1 MEEKEIKYLLALY
14 NLPDMGQRH
23 LKILVDY
30 YQSFE
35 YAWQQSDFWPSIP
48 GFSFG
53 HGEVPEKSCPESQ
66 IEPLLE
72 IFFKSDAKI
81 ITLNDQGYPLL
92 LRNIYDPPFVIFY
105 RGNLPQDEDIAV
117 AMVGSRKATAYGRL
131 MAETL
136 SKDLAEKGVWVVSGM
151 ARGIDT
157 WSHKGCLKGGG
168 RTVAVLGS
176 GIDVVYPRENRGLY
190 EEIIAS
196 GAVVSEFPPGSP
208 PLPQHFPARNRI
220 ISGLSRGVIVV
231 EAAEKSGSLITVDFA
246 LEQGR
251 DVFAIPG
258 PVTSPLSKGTHKLIR
273 QGAKLVEK
281 AEDILEE
288 YEEYEEYIEGYS
300 EGYTKGH
307 IEGPG
312 KKKNGFDLFT
322 FSQEER
328 DILEF
333 LLTGSVHFDDLVMQ
347 SGLNAA
353 ELASLLTQWEIK
365 GLVKQIPG
373 KYYII
378 GSVVS
383 S

>member
-1 MEEKEIKYLLALY
+1 MEEKELKYLLALY
-14 NLPDMGQRH
+14 NLPGMGQRH

-35 YAWQQSDFWPSIP
+35 YAWQQSDFWSGIP
-48 GFSFG
+48 GFTFG
-53 HGEVPEKSCPESQ
+53 HGEAPEKNSSENQ
-66 IEPLLE
+66 AEQLLE
-72 IFFKSDAKI
+72 KFFQSDARV
-81 ITLNDQGYPLL
+81 ITLHDQDYPLL

-105 RGNLPQDEDIAV
+105 RGSLPQDEDITV

-131 MAETL
+131 MAESL
-136 SKDLAEKGVWVVSGM
+136 SKGLAEKDVWVVSGM

-157 WSHKGCLKGGG
+157 WSHHGCLKAGG

-176 GIDVVYPRENRGLY
+176 GIDVIYPRENRGLY

-196 GAVVSEFPPGSP
+196 GAVVSEFPLGTP

-220 ISGLSRGVIVV
+220 ISGLSLGVLVV

-258 PVTSPLSKGTHKLIR
+258 PVTSPLSRGTHKLIR
-273 QGAKLVEK
+273 QGAKLIEK

-288 YEEYEEYIEGYS
+288 YIEGYT
-300 EGYTKGH
+300 EGNR
-307 IEGPG
+307 ESPG
-312 KKKNGFDLFT
+312 KKKNSFDLFT
-322 FSQEER
+322 FTQEER
-328 DILEF
+328 DILEL
-333 LLTGSVHFDDLVMQ
+333 LLTSTVHFDDLVVQ
-347 SGLNAA
+347 SGLNAP
-353 ELASLLTQWEIK
+353 ELAALLTQWEIK

-378 GSVVS
+378 GSIVS